1 MPFDARITTEL
12 DRKLDASHVRQRL
25 GSGGV
30 MLDYL
35 EGWFVIQEAN
45 RIFGHDGWSRETLIL
60 EPVGAPVHSRNR
72 YGKDQWKVGYR
83 AVVRVSAHG
92 VVRYG
97 SGFGNGIGP
106 DAVDVHELAVKEA
119 ETDAM
124 KRALATF
131 GNPFGL
137 ALYDKARTN
146 VASEEE
152 TRAARVA
159 QLREF
164 CKLIVPL
171 VNETDSVAGLDTLTR
186 HYQDELQGL
195 KELYP
200 QKYQNLREKI
210 IAPKRAR
217 LMATAQEPPQQQT
230 AGGERRPSSAHTH

>member
-60 EPVGAPVHSRNR
+60 EPVGSPVHSRNR

-106 DAVDVHELAVKEA
+106 DSIDVHELAVKEA

-152 TRAARVA
+152 TRAARAA

-186 HYQDELQGL
+186 HYQDEMQGL

-217 LMATAQEPPQQQT
+217 LMAIAQETPQQQT
-230 AGGERRPSSAHTH
+230 AGGERSPSSAQTH

>member
-1 MPFDARITTEL
+1 MPFDARITAEL
-12 DRKLDASHVRQRL
+12 DKKLDASHVRQRL

-45 RIFGHDGWSRETLIL
+45 RIFGHDGWTRETLIL
-60 EPVGAPVHSRNR
+60 EPVGVPVHSKNR

-83 AVVRVSAHG
+83 AVVRVAAHG
-92 VVRYG
+92 VIRYG

-106 DAVDVHELAVKEA
+106 DSVDVHELAVKEA

-137 ALYDKARTN
+137 ALYDKARAN
-146 VASEEE
+146 VATEEE
-152 TRAARVA
+152 SRAARVA

-164 CKLIVPL
+164 CRMIVPL
-171 VNETDSVAGLDTLTR
+171 VNETDSVAGLDHLTQQ
-186 HYQDELQGL
+186 YQDEMQGL

-217 LMATAQEPPQQQT
+217 LL
-230 AGGERRPSSAHTH
+230 AGGQGSAEPQRVGSQGTSAQTH